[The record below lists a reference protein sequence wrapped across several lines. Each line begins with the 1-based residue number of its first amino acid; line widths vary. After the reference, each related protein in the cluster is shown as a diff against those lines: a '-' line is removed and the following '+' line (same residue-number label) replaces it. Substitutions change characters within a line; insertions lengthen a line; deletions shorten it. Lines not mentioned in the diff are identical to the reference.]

1 MKKTV
6 IIILI
11 ILPIFLLIT
20 IAFAG
25 RILALYQHIP
35 VEKVQFIDPLN
46 NVYDPTNPAH
56 TIELEIGDTHQT
68 SIRIL
73 PELSSDKEVTYTSS
87 NEEVCMVDEDG
98 LLTGISL
105 GNVVITVTTHDG
117 NKTAIVNVTVKA
129 DKVQGVKLPVSTLSL
144 KVGETYILVPKVEL
158 DSALDKTVTYISNNE
173 AVVSIDQTG
182 EMEALMPGT
191 AEIIVVTNDG
201 NFSASCTVTVI
212 QGKLPIAFDFTNCP
226 TINKVNDLFVTTEN
240 VVNLWDYIVVDEE
253 LINIEDVKLT
263 AIGVES
269 GKCTLE
275 DGVLTLLVK
284 GPVTVV
290 AYVGD
295 YENPTYQAKLKITLP
310 LQ

>member
-11 ILPIFLLIT
+11 VLPIFLLIT

-25 RILALYQHIP
+25 RILAMYQHIP

-73 PELSSDKEVTYTSS
+73 PELASDKEVTYTSS

-105 GNVVITVTTHDG
+105 GSVVVTVTTHDG
-117 NKTAIVNVTVKA
+117 NKTASINVTVKA
-129 DKVQGVKLPVSTLSL
+129 DRVMGIKLPFSELTM
-144 KVGETYILVPKVEL
+144 KVGETFTLIPKVEL

-173 AVVSIDQTG
+173 AVVSVDQTG

-201 NFSASCTVTVI
+201 NFSASCKITVI
-212 QGKLPIAFDFTNCP
+212 QGKLPIAFDFTDCT
-226 TINKVNDLFVTTEN
+226 TISKQNDLFVTTEN
-240 VVNLWDYIVVDEE
+240 TVNLWDYIVVDEE
-253 LINIEDVKLT
+253 LVNIEDVQLT

-269 GKCTLE
+269 GKCTLV
-275 DGVLTLLVK
+275 DGVLTLLQK
-284 GPVTVV
+284 GPVTIV

-295 YENPTYQAKLKITLP
+295 YENPDYQAKLKITLP

>member
-11 ILPIFLLIT
+11 VLPIFLLIT

-25 RILALYQHIP
+25 RILAIYQHIP
-35 VEKVQFIDPLN
+35 VEKVQFVDALN
-46 NVYDPTNPAH
+46 NVYDPTNPDH
-56 TIELEIGDTHQT
+56 TIELELGDTYQT
-68 SIRIL
+68 SIRIY
-73 PELSSDKEVTYTSS
+73 PELASNKEVAYTSS
-87 NEEVCMVDEDG
+87 NEEVCTVDEDG
-98 LLTGISL
+98 LLTGLSL
-105 GNVVITVTTHDG
+105 GNVVVTVTTHDG
-117 NKTAIVNVTVKA
+117 NKTAIVNVSVKA
-129 DKVQGVKLPVSTLSL
+129 DKVQGIKLPISELTL
-144 KVGETYILVPKVEL
+144 KVGESFVLVPKVEL
-158 DSALDKTVTYISNNE
+158 DSALDKTVTYISE
-173 AVVSIDQTG
+173 APEIVDIDQTG

-191 AEIIVVTNDG
+191 TRIVVVTNDG

-295 YENPTYQAKLKITLP
+295 YENPTYQAKLKITIP
-310 LQ
+310 LS

>member
-11 ILPIFLLIT
+11 VLPIFLLIT

-25 RILALYQHIP
+25 RILAMYQHIP

-46 NVYDPTNPAH
+46 NVYDPTNPDH
-56 TIELEIGDTHQT
+56 TIEIELGDTHQT
-68 SIRIL
+68 SIRIY
-73 PELSSDKEVTYTSS
+73 PELASNKAVTYTSS
-87 NEEVCMVDEDG
+87 NEEVCVVDEDG
-98 LLTGISL
+98 LLTGLSL
-105 GNVVITVTTHDG
+105 GSVVVTVTTHDG
-117 NKTAIVNVTVKA
+117 NKTAIINVTVKA
-129 DKVQGVKLPVSTLSL
+129 DKVQGIKLPVSSMTM
-144 KVGETYILVPKVEL
+144 KVGETYTLVPKVEL

-173 AVVSIDQTG
+173 TVLSIDQTG

-212 QGKLPIAFDFTNCP
+212 QGKLPIAFDFTNST
-226 TINKVNDLFVTTEN
+226 TITKQNDLFVTTEN
-240 VVNLWDYIVVDEE
+240 VVNLWDYIVVDDE
-253 LINIEDVKLT
+253 LVDITEVKLV

-284 GPVTVV
+284 GPITVI

-295 YENPTYQAKLKITLP
+295 YENPTYQAKLKITIP

>member
-25 RILALYQHIP
+25 RILAMYQHIP

-46 NVYDPTNPAH
+46 NVYDPTNPDH
-56 TIELEIGDTHQT
+56 TIEIELGDTHQT
-68 SIRIL
+68 SIRIY
-73 PELSSDKEVTYTSS
+73 PELASNKAVTYTSS
-87 NEEVCMVDEDG
+87 NEEVCVVDEDG
-98 LLTGISL
+98 LLTGLSL
-105 GNVVITVTTHDG
+105 GSVVVTVTTHDG
-117 NKTAIVNVTVKA
+117 NKTAIINVTVKA
-129 DKVQGVKLPVSTLSL
+129 DKVQGIKLPVSSMTM
-144 KVGETYILVPKVEL
+144 KVGETYTLVPKVEL

-191 AEIIVVTNDG
+191 AQIIVVTNDG

-212 QGKLPIAFDFTNCP
+212 QGKLPIAFDFTDCP

-240 VVNLWDYIVVDEE
+240 VVNLWDYIVIDEE
-253 LINIEDVKLT
+253 LINLEDVKLM

-275 DGVLTLLVK
+275 DGVLTLLQK
-284 GPVTVV
+284 GPITVV
-290 AYVGD
+290 AYVGE
-295 YENPTYQAKLKITLP
+295 YEDPDYQAKLKITLP